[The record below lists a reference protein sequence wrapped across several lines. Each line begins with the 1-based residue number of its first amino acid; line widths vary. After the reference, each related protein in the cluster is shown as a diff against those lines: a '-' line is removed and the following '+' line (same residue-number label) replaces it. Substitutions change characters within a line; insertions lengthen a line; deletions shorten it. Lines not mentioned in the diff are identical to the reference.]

1 MLTPIRLLIVDDH
14 LLLRDGIAAILQQ
27 EPDIAVV
34 GHAQNGREALDQIAQ
49 LNPDVV
55 LMDIAMPVMDG
66 LQATQLIKE
75 KWPEVRVLILS
86 MHDEPEYIRKIM
98 KVGASGYVLKDVSSD
113 ELLRAIATV
122 HQHGTYFSSGVSR
135 HLFPATGM
143 DAADIEAP
151 LTARETEVLKL
162 IATGLCNKDISR
174 TLEISIRTVESH
186 RQNLR
191 NKLGIQTTAGLTH
204 YAIEHRLI

>member
-1 MLTPIRLLIVDDH
+1 MTAIRLLIVDDH
-14 LLLRDGIAAILQQ
+14 LLLRDGIAALLQQ

-34 GHAQNGREALDQIAQ
+34 GHAQNGREALDQIPQ
-49 LNPDVV
+49 LNPEVV

-66 LQATQLIKE
+66 LQATQLIKD
-75 KWPEVRVLILS
+75 KWPKVRVLILS

-98 KVGASGYVLKDVSSD
+98 HAGASGYVLKDVSSE

-122 HQHGTYFSSGVSR
+122 HQHGSYFSSGVSN
-135 HLFPATGM
+135 HLFQAPGTDTEDVEAT
-143 DAADIEAP
+143 

-174 TLEISIRTVESH
+174 TLKISIRTVESH

-191 NKLGIQTTAGLTH
+191 TKLGIQTTAGLTH